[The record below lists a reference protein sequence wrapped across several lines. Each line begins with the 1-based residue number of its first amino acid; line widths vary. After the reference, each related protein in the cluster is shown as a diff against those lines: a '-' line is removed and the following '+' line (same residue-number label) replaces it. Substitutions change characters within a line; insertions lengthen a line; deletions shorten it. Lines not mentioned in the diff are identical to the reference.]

1 MVSSSPQFLSSS
13 RSLLES
19 IADSTYNVQIRPIAI
34 KGWQQQLQPDNPL
47 WRHLTVKRFIVD
59 TPESKA
65 HVFAMIDERLPHLG
79 LVGFFACT
87 DLESGSEVLRQATD
101 WLKKQ
106 DLDDVYGPI
115 NGTIT
120 RDYRLN
126 LDDDYRVPGEPVN
139 PKWYADVFRAS
150 GFSICNRYV
159 SGRAKHYRLFA
170 KLLMIGAP
178 RPRLDAITLRPAN
191 TTSPAKDFRIYHE
204 LMNEIFPH
212 NSIYCPVL
220 SWEERQYNIG
230 DPKELFHQ
238 GYSYFLEDDG
248 EPIGFII
255 AYPYEGELILKTIG
269 ILPEYRG
276 RGLFGM
282 LVNTIHQQ
290 AARDGLTAAVY
301 ATIRVGNAVYR
312 KRRPGVRTYRRYVTM
327 HKAI

>member
-1 MVSSSPQFLSSS
+1 MNTPPRFLSSS

-19 IADSTYNVQIRPIAI
+19 IADSTYNEQIRPIAL
-34 KGWQQQLQPDNPL
+34 KVWQQQLQPDNPL
-47 WRHLTVKRFIVD
+47 WRYLTVKRFVVD
-59 TPESKA
+59 TPESTA

-87 DLESGSEVLRQATD
+87 DAKSGREVLQQATD

-106 DLDDVYGPI
+106 ELHDVYGPI

-139 PKWYADVFRAS
+139 PAWYTDVFRAS
-150 GFSICNRYV
+150 GFSVCNQYV
-159 SGRAKHYRLFA
+159 SGRAKHYRLFS

-178 RPRLDAITLRPAN
+178 RARLGAITLRLADA
-191 TTSPAKDFRIYHE
+191 TSPAKDFRIYHQ
-204 LMNEIFPH
+204 LMNDIFPH

-220 SWEERQYNIG
+220 SWGERQYNIG
-230 DPKELFHQ
+230 DPKELFYQ
-238 GYSYFLEDDG
+238 DYSYFLEDNG
-248 EPIGFII
+248 KAIGFII
-255 AYPYEGELILKTIG
+255 AYPYDGELILKTIG

-276 RGLFGM
+276 KGLFGT

-301 ATIRVGNAVYR
+301 ATIRVGNAVYQ
-312 KRRPGVRTYRRYVTM
+312 KRCLGVRTYRRYVTM